1 MNISSLTSRMRYGL
15 VVLAV
20 AIAIITVFLFF
31 HFNQSELNEDSPHGN
46 DMSMDKTGHGNQ
58 EQIIEGNLEL
68 AHSSQTEK
76 STESQNMLFVSP
88 KRLQSIG
95 VTFELAKRQ
104 AVDHV
109 IRTVGRVEVDEKLLS
124 RVTIKLEGWVDQLFV
139 NFTGEHVKQ
148 GQKLFTLYSPQLLAT
163 QEEYL
168 ISLQSSQTLGKS
180 EFPEVAQGARA
191 LLEASREKLRLLK
204 MTDGQ
209 IAKIEHSRSISPL
222 INITGAIH
230 TGLISTGFLTIN
242 CTKRCLNAP
251 IREPLRAGS
260 SNTATTAARAVSP
273 SALSRIRA
281 VKRRPRYTPT
291 RRSEPSRAT

>member
-148 GQKLFTLYSPQLLAT
+148 GQKLFTLYSPELLAT

-168 ISLQSSQTLGKS
+168 ISLQSSQTLGKVS
-180 EFPEVAQGARA
+180 FP
-191 LLEASREKLRLLK
+191 K
-204 MTDGQ
+204 
-209 IAKIEHSRSISPL
+209 
-222 INITGAIH
+222 
-230 TGLISTGFLTIN
+230 
-242 CTKRCLNAP
+242 
-251 IREPLRAGS
+251 
-260 SNTATTAARAVSP
+260 
-273 SALSRIRA
+273 
-281 VKRRPRYTPT
+281 
-291 RRSEPSRAT
+291 